1 MPSEDA
7 AHDVFVGGAAKSM
20 CVTAP
25 PTQVA
30 GARIWHQLR
39 GDRSMTLSGG

>member
-1 MPSEDA
+1 MSLTVA
-7 AHDVFVGGAAKSM
+7 GGGAAKSM